1 MPSVVPSYTDD
12 RRRAIRLKARW
23 PDKERPRIDDVTVA
37 SGTSLQVVYPLA
49 NGTFTVSSAIGGLD
63 STDTIMVGAVDG
75 KTNSGPDIAISSQKA
90 QRIAVIVN
98 QSSY

>member
-1 MPSVVPSYTDD
+1 MDVDGLDD
-12 RRRAIRLKARW
+12 MI
-23 PDKERPRIDDVTVA
+23 VA
-37 SGTSLQVVYPLA
+37 SGTSLQIVYPLP
-49 NGTFTVSSAIGGLD
+49 NGTFSVSSAISGLD
-63 STDTIMVGAVDG
+63 STDTISVGAVDG